1 MVDALVDMVVDTV
14 IGAVVGTVV
23 GRLDGTVVGR
33 NLQVYL
39 CWLVVL
45 GGKLVCV
52 LVSWFIPSLF
62 VLPSFS
68 FA

>member
-23 GRLDGTVVGR
+23 GKLVGTVVGR

-39 CWLVVL
+39 SWLVVL

-52 LVSWFIPSLF
+52 LVSWLVH
-62 VLPSFS
+62 VLLST
-68 FA
+68 